1 MQWQPLPR
9 PSCARNEWRLRD
21 YQLVTEDRPM
31 DLATLFGILVAWG
44 AVLYSMF
51 HCTHGEMG
59 SYFKPA
65 EIFLVFGGSIGAAM
79 LSMPL
84 HTITNAISFLKKFLF
99 NKEAHVEHVI
109 KELVNYAETARRDG
123 VLALES
129 VAREAPDPFLRR
141 GLQLTIDGTD
151 PEIIERIMRIE
162 IDAMVERHK
171 HGKHFF
177 HTLAKFGP
185 GFGLMA
191 TLIAQVAMFRSLG
204 GEAGAIGAALA
215 VALTGTLY
223 GCILQNLIA
232 GPIAENLAL
241 RSKEE
246 VFAKEIVLQGVL
258 AIQAGNNPRVVEM
271 QLLSFLSTKQQSTL
285 AKAA

>member
-1 MQWQPLPR
+1 
-9 PSCARNEWRLRD
+9 
-21 YQLVTEDRPM
+21 M
-31 DLATLFGILVAWG
+31 DLATIFGMLVAWG

-51 HCTHGEMG
+51 HASHGAMG

-84 HTITNAISFLKKFLF
+84 HTITGAISFLKKFLF
-99 NKEAHVEHVI
+99 NKEQHIEHII

-171 HGKHFF
+171 HGKHLFG
-177 HTLAKFGP
+177 TLAKFGP

-191 TLIAQVAMFRSLG
+191 TLIAQVAMFKNLG
-204 GEAGAIGAALA
+204 GDASVIGNALA
-215 VALTGTLY
+215 IALTGTLY
-223 GCILQNLIA
+223 GCMLQNLVA
-232 GPIAENLAL
+232 GPIAEKLGL
-241 RSKEE
+241 RSHEE
-246 VFAKEIVLQGVL
+246 VFAKEIILQGVL
-258 AIQAGNNPRVVEM
+258 SIQAGNNPRVVEM
-271 QLLSFLSTKQQSTL
+271 QLLSFLSTKQQATL

>member
-1 MQWQPLPR
+1 
-9 PSCARNEWRLRD
+9 
-21 YQLVTEDRPM
+21 M
-31 DLATLFGILVAWG
+31 DLATVFGMLLAWG

-59 SYFKPA
+59 AYFKPG
-65 EIFLVFGGSIGAAM
+65 EIFLVFGGSIGAAL

-84 HTITNAISFLKKFLF
+84 HNITGAVGFIKKFLF
-99 NKEAHVEHVI
+99 NKEAHIEHII
-109 KELVNYAETARRDG
+109 KEMVQYAETARRDG

-129 VAREAPDPFLRR
+129 VAREAPDAFLRR

-162 IDAMVERHK
+162 IEAMIERHK
-171 HGKHFF
+171 HGKHLF

-191 TLIAQVAMFRSLG
+191 TLIAQVAMFKNLG
-204 GEAGAIGAALA
+204 GDASVIGNALA
-215 VALTGTLY
+215 IALTGTLY
-223 GCILQNLIA
+223 GCMLQNLVA
-232 GPIAENLAL
+232 GPISEKLAL
-241 RSKEE
+241 RSHEE
-246 VFAKEIVLQGVL
+246 VFGKEIILQGVL

-271 QLLSFLSTKQQSTL
+271 QLLSFLSTKQQATL

>member
-1 MQWQPLPR
+1 
-9 PSCARNEWRLRD
+9 
-21 YQLVTEDRPM
+21 M
-31 DLATLFGILVAWG
+31 DLATIIGLVVAWG
-44 AVLYSMF
+44 AVVYSMF
-51 HCTHGEMG
+51 HCTEGQLG
-59 SYFKPA
+59 AYVKPA
-65 EIFLVFGGSIGAAM
+65 EMLLVFGGSIGAAM

-84 HTITNAISFLKKFLF
+84 HNLTNAMSYIKKWLF
-99 NKEAHVEHVI
+99 NKESHIEHTI
-109 KELVNYAETARRDG
+109 KEMVSYAETARRDG

-151 PEIIERIMRIE
+151 PEIIERILRIE
-162 IDAMVERHK
+162 IDAMAERHK
-171 HGKHFF
+171 HGKHLF

-204 GEAGAIGAALA
+204 GDATIIGNALA

-232 GPIAENLAL
+232 GPVAEKLGL
-241 RSKEE
+241 RSQEE

-258 AIQAGNNPRVVEM
+258 SIQAGNNPRVVEM
-271 QLLSFLSTKQQSTL
+271 QLLSFLSTRQQETI